1 MTQRK
6 TTIRNLKEGIGRVGI
21 TEKLLIQL
29 EEKVKIGQLEASEIS
44 DQIEQ
49 NLASITEERNIAQAK
64 KEAMDRIFYTLDNKK
79 KAIEYEFNLLNKE
92 LSFLDPMMEEAER
105 TLNDI

>member
-64 KEAMDRIFYTLDNKK
+64 KEAMDRIFFTLDNKK